1 MVQVESVF
9 LHAPD
14 AQQRKQLH
22 RLDDDI
28 LIAALSLAGGSSIE
42 VATPDEHRAALL
54 GLFGTRD
61 RHGLR
66 RPESAGFL
74 QISHRDG
81 RLQGGLQASGGA
93 RCVFRRLLEIKWC
106 P

>member
-42 VATPDEHRAALL
+42 VATLDEHRAALL
-54 GLFGTRD
+54 GLFGKRG

-66 RPESAGFL
+66 AARVRGFPADL
-74 QISHRDG
+74 AD
-81 RLQGGLQASGGA
+81 LATY
-93 RCVFRRLLEIKWC
+93 
-106 P
+106 

>member
-1 MVQVESVF
+1 MWVSDVFTWRGSPAAWSEDVVQVESVF

-42 VATPDEHRAALL
+42 VATLDEHRAALL
-54 GLFGTRD
+54 GLFGKRD

-74 QISHRDG
+74 QI
-81 RLQGGLQASGGA
+81 
-93 RCVFRRLLEIKWC
+93 
-106 P
+106 